1 MHKITG
7 HAQIAWD
14 LESRSRITLH
24 FCAKAVKTKQTNK
37 TNNLYFPNYF
47 SFVQEV
53 TTWEKWSFEED
64 ARPAMPLT
72 SNNDESFP
80 MGLAINFNSTRP
92 FVKGEQKLPPAP
104 ILMILSTDGVLVP
117 FYVLNQ
123 TPSTKHDIVKP
134 PEPLPLGGQRKPL
147 GYGLQSG
154 GTTLQATKGKS
165 KSAYGKQ
172 MHDMRKKINP
182 FTPRSAIIYGTALQH
197 ANFYNFHL
205 WCLEVCSLGKKNGE
219 NILEAFWPG
228 NFVFLVEL
236 AKFAGCWLL
245 CATHIYSRYNL
256 MSILFEHAVSF
267 HQLPHQLF
275 LAA

>member
-1 MHKITG
+1 MNDVLY
-7 HAQIAWD
+7 A
-14 LESRSRITLH
+14 RSHWT
-24 FCAKAVKTKQTNK
+24 CS
-37 TNNLYFPNYF
+37 NLYFPNYF
-47 SFVQEV
+47 SFVQDP

-64 ARPAMPLT
+64 ARPSMPLT

-123 TPSTKHDIVKP
+123 TPNTKHDIVKP
-134 PEPLPLGGQRKPL
+134 PEPLPLGGQRKSL

-165 KSAYGKQ
+165 ESAYGKQ
-172 MHDMRKKINP
+172 MHDMRKKIIINP

-205 WCLEVCSLGKKNGE
+205 WGLEACSLGKKKLIE
-219 NILEAFWPG
+219 KTFWRHFG
-228 NFVFLVEL
+228 L
-236 AKFAGCWLL
+236 ATLSFWSSWQSLQAAGSYVQLIF
-245 CATHIYSRYNL
+245 THDI
-256 MSILFEHAVSF
+256 M
-267 HQLPHQLF
+267 
-275 LAA
+275 

>member
-1 MHKITG
+1 MY
-7 HAQIAWD
+7 AQNHWTSSNRMGLRVPFAYHLALWCK
-14 LESRSRITLH
+14 S
-24 FCAKAVKTKQTNK
+24 CKNKTNKQTNK

-123 TPSTKHDIVKP
+123 TPNTKHDIVKP

-147 GYGLQSG
+147 GYGLDSG

-205 WCLEVCSLGKKNGE
+205 LCLEVCSLGEKKME
-219 NILEAFWPG
+219 KTFWRHFG
-228 NFVFLVEL
+228 QATLSFWSSWQSLQ
-236 AKFAGCWLL
+236 AAGSYVQLMC
-245 CATHIYSRYNL
+245 THDI
-256 MSILFEHAVSF
+256 M
-267 HQLPHQLF
+267 
-275 LAA
+275 

>member
-1 MHKITG
+1 
-7 HAQIAWD
+7 
-14 LESRSRITLH
+14 
-24 FCAKAVKTKQTNK
+24 
-37 TNNLYFPNYF
+37 
-47 SFVQEV
+47 
-53 TTWEKWSFEED
+53 
-64 ARPAMPLT
+64 
-72 SNNDESFP
+72 